1 MGDRRFKSKR
11 RLIVMKR
18 LYPVITGSHQ
28 LINNSLITNTTLTSM
43 QNHNN
48 CNAPTLQHTSVIS
61 QCLTVANRA
70 NCERLLSSR
79 LWIKQIR
86 SGTTPRAVLW
96 ESKICMETYYKMNLT
111 TDSKPNVTLILFI
124 IDEYFF
130 VTTTVLK
137 IKLKRFFKRTTFL
150 E

>member
-28 LINNSLITNTTLTSM
+28 LTNNSLITNTTLTSM
-43 QNHNN
+43 QNHNI

-79 LWIKQIR
+79 LWTKQIQ
-86 SGTTPRAVLW
+86 SGTTPRAALW
-96 ESKICMETYYKMNLT
+96 ESKICTETYYKRSLT
-111 TDSKPNVTLILFI
+111 THSKPNVPFQLFI
-124 IDEYFF
+124 IYKQFF
-130 VTTTVLK
+130 YTFCCVK
-137 IKLKRFFKRTTFL
+137 IKL
-150 E
+150 